1 MLVLNVLGG
10 LYLTNEGRLDG
21 GAAGQP
27 RRLAVL
33 ALLAWAGRRGL
44 RREQILHYLWP
55 DTDEER
61 GRHAL
66 TQGLYSLRRDLGCDD
81 LFQGG
86 QELRLNPAAIA
97 CDYWT
102 FQDAIKHRDHEEAVA
117 CYRGPFLEGFNVP
130 GADNFER
137 WADEERDRCAHDF
150 GRSLEE
156 SARRAMD
163 RGEASRAADYLRRR
177 SALDPLNSQ
186 VAVRL
191 MEALAAEG
199 AVVEALQHA
208 RAHDAILKEELG
220 IGADPGV
227 AALAARIKA
236 TPRVLRAESILGH
249 EPMPLAPVGAGPP
262 STGVVS
268 AADAVPV
275 PALPRGTPWR
285 HPLLILPVLAALAFV
300 AVTLARRP
308 GTIPAAPASVIAV
321 GAITDYSGRRSA
333 LLGPPLADML
343 AMNLA
348 RGSGYRVVS
357 NARMLELS
365 RQLAGATDS
374 THVATAAAREA
385 GATDLIDGALYAT
398 APNRFRLELR
408 RVDLASGA
416 LVRAYRVEGSELI
429 ALVDSAALVLIPDVG
444 GRLPSGSFAQAST
457 HSLPAYQ
464 AYEDGLQ
471 RFLDGD
477 MPSAERRFARALEL
491 DSGFAL
497 AAYYYAVA
505 TTSGS
510 RSETVR
516 RLKHAV
522 DLSGRAS
529 DRERLIIQAEWAA
542 QNTSPT
548 LAAYADTLMVRYPD
562 EIDGY
567 YSAGMAANLMGEY
580 RRAEAPLRKVIQLDS
595 LGFRSASGG
604 RCRLCEA
611 YSGLGHSYGAS
622 DSLARLAALVH
633 EFVRRYPHVAQ
644 ARRMLASLYAQEGK
658 DDSAFSALAVA
669 DSLEPA
675 NPWNRRYLISVTSI
689 LERYPEAEQ
698 LIRSELRAAPVV
710 YGAQA
715 RWDLAVI
722 LRQTGRLQEA
732 LAMARGYRA
741 AIREEVPPGGAPYN
755 ALHEGQILFELGR
768 YGEAAALFDSI
779 AYGSSRALDPSL
791 RSRDQVWAWVH
802 AADAAA
808 RLGDTARLRF
818 LADSME
824 ILGRGVAQA
833 RDQRLHHHVRG
844 LLAQL
849 QGDDAAAEAAFRR
862 AIVSPVLGFTRTN
875 YELAGLLMRTGR
887 PADAAA
893 LLRSAMHGGT
903 DGSTLYITRT
913 ELQARLAAA
922 FDSLRQ
928 SDSAAHYYRRAL
940 EAWAGAEPQF
950 DAVRDTMR
958 LAVARLGRD

>member
-10 LYLTNEGRLDG
+10 LYLTDKGRLDG
-21 GAAGQP
+21 GAASQP

-44 RREQILHYLWP
+44 KREQILHYLWP

-81 LFQGG
+81 LFQGN
-86 QELRLNPAAIA
+86 QELRLNPEAISS
-97 CDYWT
+97 DYWT
-102 FQDAIKHRDHEEAVA
+102 FQEAIRQGRHEEAVA
-117 CYRGPFLEGFNVP
+117 CYRGPFLEGFIVP

-137 WADEERDRCAHDF
+137 WADEERDALAHAF

-163 RGEASRAADYLRRR
+163 RGESSRAVDFLRRR

-208 RAHDAILKEELG
+208 RAHDALLKEELG
-220 IGADPGV
+220 IAADPGV
-227 AALAARIKA
+227 AALAARIRS
-236 TPRVLRAESILGH
+236 TPRVLQAE
-249 EPMPLAPVGAGPP
+249 P
-262 STGVVS
+262 
-268 AADAVPV
+268 AVPV
-275 PALPRGTPWR
+275 EPAPLALSAAGGVTDAVALPADVIPALAPTWSRR
-285 HPLLILPVLAALAFV
+285 ALPVVAALAVV
-300 AVTLARRP
+300 ALAIMAFARWPR
-308 GTIPAAPASVIAV
+308 AAPAPPSSVIAI
-321 GAITDYSGRRSA
+321 GEITDYSGRRPA
-333 LLGPPLADML
+333 TLGPPLADML

-357 NARMLELS
+357 NTRMLELS
-365 RQLAGATDS
+365 RQLGGTADS
-374 THVATAAAREA
+374 SHVVAAAAREA
-385 GATDLIDGALYAT
+385 GATDLVDGALYAT
-398 APNRFRLELR
+398 APNRYRLELR
-408 RVDLASGA
+408 RVELSTGG
-416 LVRAYRVEGSELI
+416 LVRAYRVEGSDLL
-429 ALVDSAALVLIPDVG
+429 ALVDSVALALVPDIG
-444 GRLPSGSFAQAST
+444 GRLPAGSFAQAST

-464 AYEDGLQ
+464 AYAEGLQ

-491 DSGFAL
+491 DSTFAL
-497 AAYYYAVA
+497 AAYYYSIA

-510 RSETVR
+510 RSETLQ

-522 DLSGRAS
+522 DLSRGAS

-548 LAAYADTLMVRYPD
+548 LAAIADTLMVRYPE

-567 YSAGMAANLMGEY
+567 YFAGLAANLMGEY
-580 RRAEAPLRKVIQLDS
+580 QRAEGPLRRVIELDS
-595 LGFRSASGG
+595 LGFRSANGG

-611 YSGLGHSYGAS
+611 YSGLGYSYGAT
-622 DSLARLAALVH
+622 DSLRKLAELVH

-658 DDSAFSALAVA
+658 DDSAFRALRVA

-675 NPWNRRYLISVTSI
+675 NPWNRRYLISVTAV
-689 LERYPEAEQ
+689 LERYPETEQ

-710 YGAQA
+710 YGPQA
-715 RWDLAVI
+715 SWDLAVI

-732 LAMARGYRA
+732 LAMARAYRS
-741 AIREEVPPGGAPYN
+741 AINEEVPAGGAPYN
-755 ALHEGQILFELGR
+755 ALHEGQILYELGR
-768 YGEAAALFDSI
+768 YADARGLFDSI
-779 AYGSSRALDPSL
+779 AYANSRGPDPSL
-791 RSRDQVWAWVH
+791 RSRDLGWAWVH
-802 AADAAA
+802 SADAAA
-808 RLGDTARLRF
+808 RMGDTARLRF

-833 RDQRLHHHVRG
+833 RDQRLHYHVRG

-862 AIVSPVLGFTRTN
+862 AIVSPVLGFTRSN
-875 YELAGLLMRTGR
+875 YELAGLLIRAGR
-887 PADAAA
+887 PGEAVPF
-893 LLRSAMHGGT
+893 LRSAMHGGT

-913 ELQARLAAA
+913 ELQARLATA

-928 SDSAAHYYRRAL
+928 ADSAVHYYRRAL
-940 EAWAGAEPQF
+940 KTWGAADPQF
-950 DAVRDTMR
+950 KAIRDTMTM
-958 LAVARLGRD
+958 AVARLSRVE